1 VKAKANW
8 LGASVA
14 PAELLDDG
22 ADVGQLDVAADEL
35 NNAGLLESSWIEM
48 VAYVRCARY
57 RGGQGGREKGR
68 SGVTPA
74 ASGRTT
80 SSCSFPRR
88 SEMDMKQGFS

>member
-1 VKAKANW
+1 VKAKADW

-35 NNAGLLESSWIEM
+35 NNAGLLESSRIEM
-48 VAYVRCARY
+48 VRYVRCARY
-57 RGGQGGREKGR
+57 RGGQEGREKGWR
-68 SGVTPA
+68 GVTSA
-74 ASGRTT
+74 ASGRTM